1 MQASKDMD
9 IQKKDISGNTDPG
22 RKKSGTHKIWL
33 RAVAFAMVVLLL
45 LVAAGKLCDPIRLGL
60 QDSVSERERYL
71 LHLLSE
77 PEDMVDV
84 AVLGDSESYTL
95 LSTYQLWKDAGIAS
109 YIGGQSGQ
117 WIGESYFSL
126 KKILKRQSPKVVI
139 LETNEFFSRGDA
151 SVIKDAAKSAQE
163 FARQM
168 FPILKYHRFW
178 KMEPADPKLQTTI
191 FNGFELR
198 AAVAPYTGGG
208 YMHTTDDRTPVTF
221 ITRYYL
227 DKIKRLCDAH
237 GTKLLF
243 VTAPSPVNHT
253 MQRHN
258 EVQALADALAVP
270 YLDLNLNTEELGI
283 DWNLDTLDGG
293 DHLNY
298 TGCRKATAY
307 LQRYMQ
313 THYTLPDR
321 RKDARYETW
330 SKRAAEFEKLLP
342 QT

>member
-9 IQKKDISGNTDPG
+9 IQKKDISGNTDSG

-33 RAVAFAMVVLLL
+33 RAAAFAMVVLLL

-84 AVLGDSESYTL
+84 AILGDSESYML
-95 LSTYQLWKDAGIAS
+95 LSTYQLWKDEGIAS

-151 SVIKDAAKSAQE
+151 SVVRDAAKSAQE
-163 FARQM
+163 LAQQM
-168 FPILKYHRFW
+168 FPIFKYHRFW

-198 AAVAPYTGGG
+198 VAVAPYTGGA
-208 YMHTTDDRTPVTF
+208 YMHATAEKTPVTF

-227 DKIKRLCDAH
+227 EAIKDLCDTH
-237 GTKLLF
+237 GTKLLL
-243 VTAPSPVNHT
+243 VTAPSPANHT

-258 EVQALADALAVP
+258 EVQALADKLDVP
-270 YLDLNLNTEELGI
+270 YLDLNLDTEELGI

-293 DHLNY
+293 DHINY
-298 TGCRKATAY
+298 NGCRKVTAY
-307 LQRYMQ
+307 LQQYLQ

-321 RKDARYETW
+321 RKDARYEAW
-330 SKRAAEFEKLLP
+330 NKRAAEFEKLLP

>member
-1 MQASKDMD
+1 MQASKDME
-9 IQKKDISGNTDPG
+9 IQKKDISENTDSD
-22 RKKSGTHKIWL
+22 RKKSGAHRIWL
-33 RAVAFAMVVLLL
+33 RAAAFAMVVLLL

-84 AVLGDSESYTL
+84 AVLGDSESDTL

-151 SVIKDAAKSAQE
+151 SVVRDSAKSAQE
-163 FARQM
+163 LARQM

-198 AAVAPYTGGG
+198 AAVAPYTGGA
-208 YMHTTDDRTPVTF
+208 YMHATDEKTPVTF

-227 DKIKRLCDAH
+227 DEIKDLCDTH
-237 GTKLLF
+237 GTKLLL
-243 VTAPSPVNHT
+243 VTAPSPANQT

-258 EVQALADALAVP
+258 EVQALADNLDVP

-293 DHLNY
+293 DHINY
-298 TGCRKATAY
+298 NGCRKVTAY
-307 LQRYMQ
+307 LQQYMQ

-321 RKDARYETW
+321 RKDARSEAW
-330 SKRAAEFEKLLP
+330 DKRAAEFEKLLP

>member
-1 MQASKDMD
+1 MQASEN
-9 IQKKDISGNTDPG
+9 KKIEK
-22 RKKSGTHKIWL
+22 KKSVNTEIANTKNVRHGIWL
-33 RAVAFAMVVLLL
+33 RVISFAVVVILLL
-45 LVAAGKLCDPIRLGL
+45 IASGKLCDPIRLGL

-77 PEDMVDV
+77 PEEMVDV
-84 AVLGDSESYTL
+84 AILGDSESYTL
-95 LSTYQLWKDAGIAS
+95 VSTYQLWKEAGIAS

-126 KKILKRQSPKVVI
+126 KKILKRQSPKVLI

-198 AAVAPYTGGG
+198 AAVAPYTGGV
-208 YMHTTDDRTPVTF
+208 YMHATDDRTPVTF

-227 DKIKRLCDAH
+227 DKIKRLRDAH

-298 TGCRKATAY
+298 TGCQKATAY

-321 RKDARYETW
+321 RDDVRYEAW
-330 SKRAAEFEKLLP
+330 NKQAEEFEKLLP
-342 QT
+342 QP

>member
-1 MQASKDMD
+1 MQASEN
-9 IQKKDISGNTDPG
+9 KKIKN
-22 RKKSGTHKIWL
+22 KKSVNTEIANTKTGRHGIWL
-33 RAVAFAMVVLLL
+33 RVISFAVVVVLLL
-45 LVAAGKLCDPIRLGL
+45 IGAGKLCDPIRLGL

-77 PEDMVDV
+77 PEEMVDV
-84 AVLGDSESYTL
+84 AILGDSESYTL
-95 LSTYQLWKDAGIAS
+95 VSTYQLWKEAGIAS

-126 KKILKRQSPKVVI
+126 KKILKQQSPKVLI
-139 LETNEFFSRGDA
+139 LETNEFFSRG
-151 SVIKDAAKSAQE
+151 DAAKSAQE

-298 TGCRKATAY
+298 TGCQKATAY

-330 SKRAAEFEKLLP
+330 NKRAAEFEKLLP

>member
-1 MQASKDMD
+1 MQASEN
-9 IQKKDISGNTDPG
+9 KKIKK
-22 RKKSGTHKIWL
+22 KKSVNTEIANTKTGRHRIWL
-33 RAVAFAMVVLLL
+33 RVISFAVVVVLLL
-45 LVAAGKLCDPIRLGL
+45 IGAGKLCDPIRLGL

-77 PEDMVDV
+77 PEEMVDV
-84 AVLGDSESYTL
+84 AILGDSESYTL
-95 LSTYQLWKDAGIAS
+95 VSTYQLWKEAGIAS

-126 KKILKRQSPKVVI
+126 KKILKRQSPKVLI

-198 AAVAPYTGGG
+198 AAVTPYTGGG
-208 YMHTTDDRTPVTF
+208 YMHATDDRTPVTF

-258 EVQALADALAVP
+258 EVQALADAPFVRIGTYPTRNFA
-270 YLDLNLNTEELGI
+270 TLGP
-283 DWNLDTLDGG
+283 L
-293 DHLNY
+293 
-298 TGCRKATAY
+298 
-307 LQRYMQ
+307 
-313 THYTLPDR
+313 
-321 RKDARYETW
+321 
-330 SKRAAEFEKLLP
+330 
-342 QT
+342 

>member
-1 MQASKDMD
+1 MQASEN
-9 IQKKDISGNTDPG
+9 KKIEK
-22 RKKSGTHKIWL
+22 KKSVNTEIANTKNVRHGIWL
-33 RAVAFAMVVLLL
+33 RVISFAVVVILLL
-45 LVAAGKLCDPIRLGL
+45 IASGKLCDPIRLGL

-77 PEDMVDV
+77 PEEMVDV
-84 AVLGDSESYTL
+84 AILGDSESYTL
-95 LSTYQLWKDAGIAS
+95 VSTYQLWKEAGIAS

-126 KKILKRQSPKVVI
+126 KKILKRQSPKVLI

-198 AAVAPYTGGG
+198 AAVAPYTGGV
-208 YMHTTDDRTPVTF
+208 YMHATDDRTPVTF

-258 EVQALADALAVP
+258 EVQALADELAVP
-270 YLDLNLNTEELGI
+270 YFDLNLNTEELGI

-298 TGCRKATAY
+298 TGCQKATAY

-321 RKDARYETW
+321 RDDVRYEAW
-330 SKRAAEFEKLLP
+330 NKQAEEFEKLLP
-342 QT
+342 QP

>member
-1 MQASKDMD
+1 MQASEN
-9 IQKKDISGNTDPG
+9 KKIKK
-22 RKKSGTHKIWL
+22 KKSVNTEIANTKTGRHRIWL
-33 RAVAFAMVVLLL
+33 RVISFAVVVVLLL
-45 LVAAGKLCDPIRLGL
+45 IGAGKLCDPIRLGL

-77 PEDMVDV
+77 PEEMVDV
-84 AVLGDSESYTL
+84 AILGDSESYTL
-95 LSTYQLWKDAGIAS
+95 VSTYQLWKEAGIAS

-126 KKILKRQSPKVVI
+126 KKILKRQSPKVLI

-198 AAVAPYTGGG
+198 AAVTPYTGGG
-208 YMHTTDDRTPVTF
+208 YMHATDDRTPVTF

-258 EVQALADALAVP
+258 EVQALADALAFP

-298 TGCRKATAY
+298 TGCQKATAY

-321 RKDARYETW
+321 RDDVRYEAW
-330 SKRAAEFEKLLP
+330 NKQAEEFEKLLP
-342 QT
+342 QP

>member
-1 MQASKDMD
+1 MQASEN
-9 IQKKDISGNTDPG
+9 KKIKK
-22 RKKSGTHKIWL
+22 KKSVNTEIANTKTGRHRIWL
-33 RAVAFAMVVLLL
+33 RVISFAVVVVLLL
-45 LVAAGKLCDPIRLGL
+45 IGAGKLCDPIRLGL

-77 PEDMVDV
+77 PEEMVDV
-84 AVLGDSESYTL
+84 AILGDSESYTL
-95 LSTYQLWKDAGIAS
+95 VSTYQLWKEAGIAS

-126 KKILKRQSPKVVI
+126 KKILKRQSPKVLI

-208 YMHTTDDRTPVTF
+208 YMLSLIH
-221 ITRYYL
+221 I
-227 DKIKRLCDAH
+227 
-237 GTKLLF
+237 
-243 VTAPSPVNHT
+243 
-253 MQRHN
+253 
-258 EVQALADALAVP
+258 
-270 YLDLNLNTEELGI
+270 
-283 DWNLDTLDGG
+283 
-293 DHLNY
+293 
-298 TGCRKATAY
+298 
-307 LQRYMQ
+307 
-313 THYTLPDR
+313 
-321 RKDARYETW
+321 
-330 SKRAAEFEKLLP
+330 
-342 QT
+342 

>member
-1 MQASKDMD
+1 MQVSKN
-9 IQKKDISGNTDPG
+9 KKIEK
-22 RKKSGTHKIWL
+22 KKSVNTEIVNTKTGRHRSWL
-33 RAVAFAMVVLLL
+33 RITAFAVVVILLL
-45 LVAAGKLCDPIRLGL
+45 NAAGKLCDPIRLGL

-77 PEDMVDV
+77 PEEMVDV
-84 AVLGDSESYTL
+84 AILGDSESYTL

-139 LETNEFFSRGDA
+139 LETNEFFSRGNA
-151 SVIKDAAKSAQE
+151 SVIRDAAKSAQE
-163 FARQM
+163 LARQM

-198 AAVAPYTGGG
+198 ATVAPYTGGA
-208 YMHTTDDRTPVTF
+208 YMHATEEKTPVTF

-227 DKIKRLCDAH
+227 EKIRDLCDTH
-237 GTKLLF
+237 GAKLLL

-283 DWNLDTLDGG
+283 NWNLDTLDGG

-298 TGCRKATAY
+298 TGCQKATAY
-307 LQRYMQ
+307 LQQYMQ
-313 THYTLPDR
+313 AHYTLPDR
-321 RKDARYETW
+321 RKDARYEIW
-330 SKRAAEFEKLLP
+330 RKQAAEFEKILP

>member
-9 IQKKDISGNTDPG
+9 IQKKDISENTDSG
-22 RKKSGTHKIWL
+22 RKKYRSHKTWL
-33 RAVAFAMVVLLL
+33 RAIAFTMVVLLL

-84 AVLGDSESYTL
+84 AILGDSESYTV

-151 SVIKDAAKSAQE
+151 SVVRDAAKSAQE
-163 FARQM
+163 LARQM

-198 AAVAPYTGGG
+198 AAVVPYTGGA
-208 YMHTTDDRTPVTF
+208 YMHATDEKTPVTF

-227 DKIKRLCDAH
+227 EGIKDLCDTH
-237 GTKLLF
+237 GTKLLL
-243 VTAPSPVNHT
+243 VTAPSPANHT

-258 EVQALADALAVP
+258 EVQALADKLGVS

-293 DHLNY
+293 DHINY
-298 TGCRKATAY
+298 NGCRKVTAY
-307 LQRYMQ
+307 LQQYLQ

-321 RKDARYETW
+321 RKDARYEAW
-330 SKRAAEFEKLLP
+330 NKRAAEFEKLLP

>member
-1 MQASKDMD
+1 MQASEN
-9 IQKKDISGNTDPG
+9 KKIKKRKSVNTEIANTKNVRHG
-22 RKKSGTHKIWL
+22 IWL
-33 RAVAFAMVVLLL
+33 RVISFAVVVVLLL
-45 LVAAGKLCDPIRLGL
+45 IGAGKLCDPIRLGL

-77 PEDMVDV
+77 PEEMVDV
-84 AVLGDSESYTL
+84 AILGDSESYTL
-95 LSTYQLWKDAGIAS
+95 VSTYQLWKEAGIAS

-126 KKILKRQSPKVVI
+126 KKILKRQSPKVLI

-198 AAVAPYTGGG
+198 AAVTPYTGGG
-208 YMHTTDDRTPVTF
+208 YMHATDDRTPVTF

-258 EVQALADALAVP
+258 EVQALVDALAVP
-270 YLDLNLNTEELGI
+270 YLDLARKS
-283 DWNLDTLDGG
+283 GG
-293 DHLNY
+293 
-298 TGCRKATAY
+298 
-307 LQRYMQ
+307 
-313 THYTLPDR
+313 
-321 RKDARYETW
+321 
-330 SKRAAEFEKLLP
+330 
-342 QT
+342 

>member
-1 MQASKDMD
+1 MQASEN
-9 IQKKDISGNTDPG
+9 KKIKKRKSVNTEIANTKNVRHG
-22 RKKSGTHKIWL
+22 IWL
-33 RAVAFAMVVLLL
+33 RVISFAVVVVLLL
-45 LVAAGKLCDPIRLGL
+45 IGAGKLCDPIRLGL

-77 PEDMVDV
+77 PEEMVDV
-84 AVLGDSESYTL
+84 AILGDSESYTL
-95 LSTYQLWKDAGIAS
+95 VSTYQLWKEAGIAS

-126 KKILKRQSPKVVI
+126 KKILKRQSPKVLI

-198 AAVAPYTGGG
+198 AAVTPYTGGG

-258 EVQALADALAVP
+258 EVQALAVP

-298 TGCRKATAY
+298 TGCQKATAY
-307 LQRYMQ
+307 LQWYMQ

-321 RKDARYETW
+321 RDDVRYEAW
-330 SKRAAEFEKLLP
+330 NKQAEEFEKLLP
-342 QT
+342 QP

>member
-9 IQKKDISGNTDPG
+9 IQKKDISENTDSR
-22 RKKSGTHKIWL
+22 RKKYRSHKTWL
-33 RAVAFAMVVLLL
+33 RAIAFTMVVLLL

-84 AVLGDSESYTL
+84 AILGDSESYTV

-151 SVIKDAAKSAQE
+151 SVVRDAAKSAQE
-163 FARQM
+163 LARQM

-198 AAVAPYTGGG
+198 AAVVPYTGGA
-208 YMHTTDDRTPVTF
+208 YMHATDEKTPVTF

-227 DKIKRLCDAH
+227 EGIKDLCDTH
-237 GTKLLF
+237 GTKLLL
-243 VTAPSPVNHT
+243 VTAPSPANHT

-258 EVQALADALAVP
+258 EVQTLADNLGVP

-293 DHLNY
+293 DHINY
-298 TGCRKATAY
+298 NGCRKVTAY
-307 LQRYMQ
+307 LQQYLQ

-321 RKDARYETW
+321 RKDARYEAW
-330 SKRAAEFEKLLP
+330 DKRTAEFEKLLP

>member
-1 MQASKDMD
+1 MQASEN
-9 IQKKDISGNTDPG
+9 KKIEK
-22 RKKSGTHKIWL
+22 KKSVNTEIANTKNVRHGIWL
-33 RAVAFAMVVLLL
+33 RVISFAVVVILLL
-45 LVAAGKLCDPIRLGL
+45 IASGKLCDPIRLGL

-77 PEDMVDV
+77 PEEMVDV
-84 AVLGDSESYTL
+84 AILGDSESYTL
-95 LSTYQLWKDAGIAS
+95 VSTYQLWKEAGIAS

-126 KKILKRQSPKVVI
+126 KKILKRQSPKVLI

-198 AAVAPYTGGG
+198 AAVAPYTGGV
-208 YMHTTDDRTPVTF
+208 YMHATDDRTPVTF

-293 DHLNY
+293 DH
-298 TGCRKATAY
+298 
-307 LQRYMQ
+307 
-313 THYTLPDR
+313 
-321 RKDARYETW
+321 
-330 SKRAAEFEKLLP
+330 
-342 QT
+342 

>member
-1 MQASKDMD
+1 MA
-9 IQKKDISGNTDPG
+9 I
-22 RKKSGTHKIWL
+22 
-33 RAVAFAMVVLLL
+33 
-45 LVAAGKLCDPIRLGL
+45 
-60 QDSVSERERYL
+60 
-71 LHLLSE
+71 
-77 PEDMVDV
+77 
-84 AVLGDSESYTL
+84 LGDSESYTL
-95 LSTYQLWKDAGIAS
+95 VSTYQLWKEAGIAS

-126 KKILKRQSPKVVI
+126 KKILKQQSPKVLI

-208 YMHTTDDRTPVTF
+208 YMHATDDRTPVTF

-298 TGCRKATAY
+298 TGCQKATAY

-321 RKDARYETW
+321 RDDVRYEAW
-330 SKRAAEFEKLLP
+330 NKQAEEFEKLLP
-342 QT
+342 QP

>member
-9 IQKKDISGNTDPG
+9 IQKKDNSENTDSR
-22 RKKSGTHKIWL
+22 RKKYGSHKTWL
-33 RAVAFAMVVLLL
+33 RAIAFTMVVLLL

-84 AVLGDSESYTL
+84 AILGDSESYTV

-151 SVIKDAAKSAQE
+151 SVIRDAAKSAQE
-163 FARQM
+163 LARQM

-198 AAVAPYTGGG
+198 AAVVPYTGGA
-208 YMHTTDDRTPVTF
+208 YMHATDEKTPVTF

-227 DKIKRLCDAH
+227 EGIKDLCDTH
-237 GTKLLF
+237 GTKLLL
-243 VTAPSPVNHT
+243 VTAPSPANHT

-258 EVQALADALAVP
+258 EVQTLADNLGVP

-293 DHLNY
+293 DHINY
-298 TGCRKATAY
+298 NGCRKVTAY
-307 LQRYMQ
+307 LQQYLQ
-313 THYTLPDR
+313 THYTLPDH
-321 RKDARYETW
+321 RKDARYEAW
-330 SKRAAEFEKLLP
+330 NKRAAEFEKLLP

>member
-1 MQASKDMD
+1 MQASEN
-9 IQKKDISGNTDPG
+9 KKIKK
-22 RKKSGTHKIWL
+22 KKSVNTEIANTKNVRHGIWL
-33 RAVAFAMVVLLL
+33 RVISFAVVVILLL
-45 LVAAGKLCDPIRLGL
+45 IASGKLCDPIRLGL

-77 PEDMVDV
+77 PEEMVDV
-84 AVLGDSESYTL
+84 AILGDSESYTL
-95 LSTYQLWKDAGIAS
+95 VSTYQLWKEAGIAS

-126 KKILKRQSPKVVI
+126 KKILKRQSPKVLI

-191 FNGFELR
+191 VNGFELR
-198 AAVAPYTGGG
+198 AAVAPYTGGV
-208 YMHTTDDRTPVTF
+208 YMHATDDRTPVTF

-258 EVQALADALAVP
+258 EVQALADELAVP

-298 TGCRKATAY
+298 TGCQKATAY

-321 RKDARYETW
+321 RDDVRYEAW
-330 SKRAAEFEKLLP
+330 NKQAEEFEKLLP
-342 QT
+342 QP

>member
-1 MQASKDMD
+1 
-9 IQKKDISGNTDPG
+9 
-22 RKKSGTHKIWL
+22 
-33 RAVAFAMVVLLL
+33 
-45 LVAAGKLCDPIRLGL
+45 
-60 QDSVSERERYL
+60 
-71 LHLLSE
+71 
-77 PEDMVDV
+77 
-84 AVLGDSESYTL
+84 
-95 LSTYQLWKDAGIAS
+95 
-109 YIGGQSGQ
+109 
-117 WIGESYFSL
+117 
-126 KKILKRQSPKVVI
+126 
-139 LETNEFFSRGDA
+139 
-151 SVIKDAAKSAQE
+151 
-163 FARQM
+163 
-168 FPILKYHRFW
+168 
-178 KMEPADPKLQTTI
+178 MEPADPKLQTTI

-208 YMHTTDDRTPVTF
+208 YMHATDDRTPVTF

-298 TGCRKATAY
+298 TGCQKATAY

-330 SKRAAEFEKLLP
+330 NKRAAEFEKLLP

>member
-1 MQASKDMD
+1 MQASEN
-9 IQKKDISGNTDPG
+9 KKIEK
-22 RKKSGTHKIWL
+22 KKSVNTEIANTKNVRHGIWL
-33 RAVAFAMVVLLL
+33 RVISFAVVVILLL
-45 LVAAGKLCDPIRLGL
+45 IASGKLCDPIRLGL

-77 PEDMVDV
+77 PEEMVDV
-84 AVLGDSESYTL
+84 AILGDSESYTL
-95 LSTYQLWKDAGIAS
+95 VSTYQLWKEAGIAS

-126 KKILKRQSPKVVI
+126 KKILKRQSPKVLI

-198 AAVAPYTGGG
+198 AAVAPYTGGV
-208 YMHTTDDRTPVTF
+208 YMHATDDRTPVTF

-283 DWNLDTLDGG
+283 D
-293 DHLNY
+293 
-298 TGCRKATAY
+298 
-307 LQRYMQ
+307 
-313 THYTLPDR
+313 
-321 RKDARYETW
+321 
-330 SKRAAEFEKLLP
+330 
-342 QT
+342 

>member
-9 IQKKDISGNTDPG
+9 IQKKDISENTDSG
-22 RKKSGTHKIWL
+22 RKKSGTHKMWL
-33 RAVAFAMVVLLL
+33 RAAAFAMVVLLL

-84 AVLGDSESYTL
+84 AVLGDSESYTAV
-95 LSTYQLWKDAGIAS
+95 SAYQLWKDAGIAS

-117 WIGESYFSL
+117 WIGESYFCL
-126 KKILKRQSPKVVI
+126 KKILKRQSPKVLI

-151 SVIKDAAKSAQE
+151 SVIRDAAKSAQE
-163 FARQM
+163 LAQQM

-178 KMEPADPKLQTTI
+178 KMETADSKLQTKV
-191 FNGFELR
+191 FNGFQLR
-198 AAVAPYTGGG
+198 TAVAPYTGGA
-208 YMHTTDDRTPVTF
+208 YMHATAEKTPVTF

-227 DKIKRLCDAH
+227 EKIKDLCDTH
-237 GTKLLF
+237 GTKLLLM
-243 VTAPSPVNHT
+243 TAPSPANHT

-258 EVQALADALAVP
+258 AVQALADNLGVP
-270 YLDLNLNTEELGI
+270 YIDLNLNTEELGI

-293 DHLNY
+293 DHINY
-298 TGCRKATAY
+298 NGCRKVTVY
-307 LQRYMQ
+307 LQQYLQ
-313 THYTLPDR
+313 AHYTLPDR
-321 RKDARYETW
+321 RKDARYEAW
-330 SKRAAEFEKLLP
+330 NKRAAEFEKLLP

>member
-1 MQASKDMD
+1 MQASEN
-9 IQKKDISGNTDPG
+9 KKIEK
-22 RKKSGTHKIWL
+22 KKSVNTKIANTKTGRHRIWL
-33 RAVAFAMVVLLL
+33 RVTAFAVVVILLL
-45 LVAAGKLCDPIRLGL
+45 IAAGKLCDPVRLGL

-77 PEDMVDV
+77 PEEMVDV
-84 AVLGDSESYTL
+84 AILGDSESYTL

-126 KKILKRQSPKVVI
+126 KKTLKRQSLKVVI
-139 LETNEFFSRGDA
+139 LETNEFFSRGNA
-151 SVIKDAAKSAQE
+151 SVIRDAAKSAQE
-163 FARQM
+163 LARQM

-198 AAVAPYTGGG
+198 AAVAPYAGGD
-208 YMHTTDDRTPVTF
+208 YMHATDEKTPVTF

-227 DKIKRLCDAH
+227 EKIKGLCDAH
-237 GTKLLF
+237 GTKLLL

-253 MQRHN
+253 MPRHN
-258 EVQALADALAVP
+258 EVQALAERLDVP

-298 TGCRKATAY
+298 TGCQKATAY
-307 LQRYMQ
+307 LQQYMQ
-313 THYTLPDR
+313 THYALPDR

-330 SKRAAEFEKLLP
+330 NERAAEFEKLLP

>member
-1 MQASKDMD
+1 MQASEN
-9 IQKKDISGNTDPG
+9 KKTEK
-22 RKKSGTHKIWL
+22 KKSDSTEIANTKTGRHRIWI
-33 RAVAFAMVVLLL
+33 RIAAFAVVVILLL
-45 LVAAGKLCDPIRLGL
+45 AAAGKLCDPIRLGL

-77 PEDMVDV
+77 QEDMVDV
-84 AVLGDSESYTL
+84 AILGDSESYTL
-95 LSTYQLWKDAGIAS
+95 VSTYQLWKDAGIAS

-139 LETNEFFSRGDA
+139 LETNEFFSRGNA
-151 SVIKDAAKSAQE
+151 SVIKDAAKSVQE
-163 FARQM
+163 IARQM

-191 FNGFELR
+191 FNGFEAR
-198 AAVAPYTGGG
+198 TTVTPYTGGD
-208 YMHTTDDRTPVTF
+208 YMHATDERTPVTF

-227 DKIKRLCDAH
+227 EKIKRLCDAH
-237 GTKLLF
+237 RAKLLF

-258 EVQALADALAVP
+258 EVQALADALTVP

-293 DHLNY
+293 DHINY
-298 TGCRKATAY
+298 AGCQKVTVY
-307 LQRYMQ
+307 LQRYLQ
-313 THYTLPDR
+313 TNYTLPDR
-321 RKDARYETW
+321 RKDTRYATW
-330 SKRAAEFEKLLP
+330 NKQAAEFEKILP

>member
-1 MQASKDMD
+1 MQASEN
-9 IQKKDISGNTDPG
+9 KKIEK
-22 RKKSGTHKIWL
+22 KKSVNMEIANTKTGRHRIWL
-33 RAVAFAMVVLLL
+33 RVTAFAVVVILLL
-45 LVAAGKLCDPIRLGL
+45 IAAGKLCDPIRLGL

-77 PEDMVDV
+77 PDDMVDV
-84 AVLGDSESYTL
+84 AILGDSESYTL
-95 LSTYQLWKDAGIAS
+95 VSTYQLWKDAGIAS

-139 LETNEFFSRGDA
+139 LETNEFFSRGNA
-151 SVIKDAAKSAQE
+151 SVIRDAAKSAQE
-163 FARQM
+163 LARQM

-198 AAVAPYTGGG
+198 ATVAPYTGGA
-208 YMHTTDDRTPVTF
+208 YMHATDEKTPVTF
-221 ITRYYL
+221 VTRYYL
-227 DKIKRLCDAH
+227 EKIKDLCDTH
-237 GTKLLF
+237 GAQLLF

-258 EVQALADALAVP
+258 EVQTLADALAVP
-270 YLDLNLNTEELGI
+270 YLDLNLNTEELGM

-293 DHLNY
+293 DHINY
-298 TGCRKATAY
+298 TGCQKVTAY
-307 LQRYMQ
+307 LQQYMQ

-321 RKDARYETW
+321 RKDTRYETW
-330 SKRAAEFEKLLP
+330 NKRAAEFEKILP

>member
-1 MQASKDMD
+1 MQASEN
-9 IQKKDISGNTDPG
+9 KKIKK
-22 RKKSGTHKIWL
+22 KKSVNTEIANTKNVRHRIWL
-33 RAVAFAMVVLLL
+33 RVISFAVVVILLL
-45 LVAAGKLCDPIRLGL
+45 IASGKLCDPIRLGL

-77 PEDMVDV
+77 PEEMVDV
-84 AVLGDSESYTL
+84 AILGDSESYTL
-95 LSTYQLWKDAGIAS
+95 VSTYQLWKEAGIAS

-126 KKILKRQSPKVVI
+126 KKILKRQSPKVLI

-198 AAVAPYTGGG
+198 AAVTPYTGGG
-208 YMHTTDDRTPVTF
+208 YMHATDDRTPVTF

-243 VTAPSPVNHT
+243 VTAPSPVN
-253 MQRHN
+253 
-258 EVQALADALAVP
+258 LAVP

-298 TGCRKATAY
+298 TGCQKATAY

-330 SKRAAEFEKLLP
+330 NKRAAEFEKLLP

>member
-1 MQASKDMD
+1 MQASEN
-9 IQKKDISGNTDPG
+9 KKIKKRKSVNTEIANTKNVRHG
-22 RKKSGTHKIWL
+22 IWL
-33 RAVAFAMVVLLL
+33 RVISFAVVVVLLL
-45 LVAAGKLCDPIRLGL
+45 IGAGKLCDPIRLGL

-77 PEDMVDV
+77 PEEMVDV
-84 AVLGDSESYTL
+84 AILGDSESYTL
-95 LSTYQLWKDAGIAS
+95 VSTYQLWKEAGIAS

-126 KKILKRQSPKVVI
+126 KKILKRQSPKVLI

-198 AAVAPYTGGG
+198 AAVTPYPGGG
-208 YMHTTDDRTPVTF
+208 YMHATDDRTPVTF

-298 TGCRKATAY
+298 TGCQKATAY

-321 RKDARYETW
+321 RDDVRYEAW
-330 SKRAAEFEKLLP
+330 NKQAEEFEKLLP
-342 QT
+342 QP

>member
-1 MQASKDMD
+1 MQASEN
-9 IQKKDISGNTDPG
+9 KKIEK
-22 RKKSGTHKIWL
+22 KKSVNTEIANTKNVRHGIWL
-33 RAVAFAMVVLLL
+33 RVISFAVVVILLL
-45 LVAAGKLCDPIRLGL
+45 IASGKLCDPIRLGL

-77 PEDMVDV
+77 PEEMVDV
-84 AVLGDSESYTL
+84 AILGDSESYTL
-95 LSTYQLWKDAGIAS
+95 VSTYQLWKEAGIAS

-126 KKILKRQSPKVVI
+126 KKILKRQSPKVLI

-198 AAVAPYTGGG
+198 AAVAPYTGGV
-208 YMHTTDDRTPVTF
+208 YMHATDVRTPVTF

-298 TGCRKATAY
+298 TGCQKATAY

-321 RKDARYETW
+321 RDDVRYEAW
-330 SKRAAEFEKLLP
+330 NKQAEEFEKLLP
-342 QT
+342 QP

>member
-1 MQASKDMD
+1 MA
-9 IQKKDISGNTDPG
+9 I
-22 RKKSGTHKIWL
+22 
-33 RAVAFAMVVLLL
+33 
-45 LVAAGKLCDPIRLGL
+45 
-60 QDSVSERERYL
+60 
-71 LHLLSE
+71 
-77 PEDMVDV
+77 
-84 AVLGDSESYTL
+84 LGDSESYTL
-95 LSTYQLWKDAGIAS
+95 VSTYQLWKEAGIAS

-126 KKILKRQSPKVVI
+126 KKILKRQSPKVLI

-198 AAVAPYTGGG
+198 AAVTPYTGGG
-208 YMHTTDDRTPVTF
+208 YMHATDDRTPVTF

-298 TGCRKATAY
+298 TGCQKATAY

-330 SKRAAEFEKLLP
+330 NKRAAEFEKLLP

>member
-1 MQASKDMD
+1 MQASEN
-9 IQKKDISGNTDPG
+9 KKIKKRKSVNTEIANTKNVRHG
-22 RKKSGTHKIWL
+22 IWL
-33 RAVAFAMVVLLL
+33 RVISFAVVVVLLL
-45 LVAAGKLCDPIRLGL
+45 IGAGKLCDPIRLGL

-77 PEDMVDV
+77 PEEMVDV
-84 AVLGDSESYTL
+84 AILGDSESYTL
-95 LSTYQLWKDAGIAS
+95 VSTYQLWKEAGIAS

-126 KKILKRQSPKVVI
+126 KKILKRQSPKVLI

-198 AAVAPYTGGG
+198 AAVTPYTGGG
-208 YMHTTDDRTPVTF
+208 YMHATDDRTPVTF

-243 VTAPSPVNHT
+243 VTAPSPV
-253 MQRHN
+253 N

-298 TGCRKATAY
+298 TGCQKATAY

-321 RKDARYETW
+321 RDDVRYEAW
-330 SKRAAEFEKLLP
+330 NKQAEEFEKLLP
-342 QT
+342 QP

>member
-1 MQASKDMD
+1 MQASEN
-9 IQKKDISGNTDPG
+9 KKIEK
-22 RKKSGTHKIWL
+22 KKSVNTEIANTKNVRHGIWL
-33 RAVAFAMVVLLL
+33 RVISFAVVVILLL
-45 LVAAGKLCDPIRLGL
+45 IASGKLCDPIRLGL

-77 PEDMVDV
+77 PEEMVDV
-84 AVLGDSESYTL
+84 AILGDSESYTL
-95 LSTYQLWKDAGIAS
+95 VSTYQLWKEAGIAS

-126 KKILKRQSPKVVI
+126 KKILKRQSPKVLI

-198 AAVAPYTGGG
+198 AAVAPYTGGV

-298 TGCRKATAY
+298 TGCQKATAY

-321 RKDARYETW
+321 RDDVRYEAW
-330 SKRAAEFEKLLP
+330 NKQAEEFEKLLP
-342 QT
+342 QP